1 MRVRG
6 WILAF
11 LNCFS
16 AATAQTEG
24 CAFIDQTRG
33 GAEISAFSWHPVDD
47 IAFTLADRYGVRV
60 SVESPRWA
68 YPLDTEH
75 VADADP
81 EFSHS
86 HHNIDYLVMKR
97 HALVIR
103 FPVAGDGSIQD
114 VPQVLEQLVSVANRQ
129 LPYVYRLDRIG
140 DEYALIPTKTLNAWG
155 NPEDAQPLLDLP
167 VSLAAGLRPIHEHA
181 QLMAD
186 HLTRATGLH
195 VSCCQAM
202 VAGVPWGMAEIEFQ
216 ADNEPAREVLRKLIR
231 LEDQTNSGSGARH
244 PAYDRWEVN
253 CDGSGA
259 PWCFI
264 EVQRTSAQQCR

>member
-1 MRVRG
+1 MRVLG
-6 WILAF
+6 WILAC
-11 LNCFS
+11 LFS
-16 AATAQTEG
+16 LSVAVAQNER
-24 CAFIDQTRG
+24 CAVIEKTRG
-33 GAEISAFSWHPVDD
+33 EVTLSAYSWHPVDD
-47 IAFTLADRYGVRV
+47 ITFTLADRYGVRV

-86 HHNIDYLVMKR
+86 HHNVDYLVMKR
-97 HALVIR
+97 HALLIR
-103 FPVAGDGSIQD
+103 FPVAADGSIRD
-114 VPQVLEQLVSVANRQ
+114 VPQVLQQLVSVANRQ
-129 LPYVYRLDRIG
+129 LPYFYRLDRIG

-167 VSLAAGLRPIHEHA
+167 VSLPASSRPINEFAH
-181 QLMAD
+181 LMAD
-186 HLTRATGLH
+186 QLALATGLH

-216 ADNEPAREVLRKLIR
+216 ADSEPAREVLLKLIR
-231 LEDQTNSGSGARH
+231 LEDQENSGSGARH
-244 PAYDRWEVN
+244 PVYDRWEVN
-253 CDGSGA
+253 CDGTGA

-264 EVQRTSAQQCR
+264 EVQRTSARRCR